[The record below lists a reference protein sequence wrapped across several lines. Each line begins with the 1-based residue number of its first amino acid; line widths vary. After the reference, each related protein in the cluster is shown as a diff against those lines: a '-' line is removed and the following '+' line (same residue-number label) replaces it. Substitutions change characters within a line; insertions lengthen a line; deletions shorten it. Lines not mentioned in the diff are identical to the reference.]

1 MSNTKNSTRIQAA
14 NESLD
19 NTKNL
24 GIYSAIANSAKERLE
39 YLRKKEIEKE
49 KAKQGQK
56 SGE

>member
-1 MSNTKNSTRIQAA
+1 MSKTENLSRIQPA

-24 GIYSAIANSAKERLE
+24 GFYTAIANSAKEHLE
-39 YLRKKEIEKE
+39 YLRKKEIEKAE
-49 KAKQGQK
+49 QGQK

>member
-1 MSNTKNSTRIQAA
+1 MSNIKNPTRIQVS

-19 NTKNL
+19 YTKNL

-39 YLRKKEIEKE
+39 YLRKIEEKE
-49 KAKQGQK
+49 KAKQGQN

>member
-1 MSNTKNSTRIQAA
+1 MSNTKNSTKLQTV

-39 YLRKKEIEKE
+39 ELRKKEIE

-56 SGE
+56 SG

>member
-1 MSNTKNSTRIQAA
+1 MSNIKNPTRIQVS

-19 NTKNL
+19 YTKNL

-39 YLRKKEIEKE
+39 YLRKKEIEK
-49 KAKQGQK
+49 AKQGQK

>member
-1 MSNTKNSTRIQAA
+1 MSKTENLSRIQPA

-24 GIYSAIANSAKERLE
+24 GFYTAIANSAKEHLE
-39 YLRKKEIEKE
+39 YLRKKEEKE

>member
-1 MSNTKNSTRIQAA
+1 MPNTENSPRIQAA

-39 YLRKKEIEKE
+39 ELRKKEIE